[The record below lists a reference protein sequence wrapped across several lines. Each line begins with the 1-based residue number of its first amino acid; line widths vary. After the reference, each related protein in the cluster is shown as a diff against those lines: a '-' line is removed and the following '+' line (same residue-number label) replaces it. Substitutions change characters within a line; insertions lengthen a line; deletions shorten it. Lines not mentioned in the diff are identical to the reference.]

1 MYLILIKMIFFF
13 SFFFWNFDE
22 FANESK
28 TDVNLRK
35 YDPRS
40 FVSIYL
46 WPFYLWK
53 FILKSLSIFIWFQVS
68 IRILI

>member
-1 MYLILIKMIFFF
+1 MYLISIKMNHEYFY
-13 SFFFWNFDE
+13 WNFDE

-53 FILKSLSIFIWFQVS
+53 FILKFLSIFIWFQIS